1 VKPQQL
7 QWLTGGV
14 ELRQAALDY
23 PAVAGVNPSRGLL
36 AAVAI
41 AANALILN
49 SLFTISACNA

>member
-7 QWLTGGV
+7 QWLTGGL
-14 ELRQAALDY
+14 ELRPAASDH
-23 PAVAGVNPSRGLL
+23 PTVARVNPSRGLL
-36 AAVAI
+36 AAIAI